1 MRPPPIAAR
10 AALRARCA
18 MRDAADR
25 APALRFARRRC
36 RAKPPRRLARAPQ
49 HDSAESAGRAAAD
62 RRAPRRRTGRPAR
75 RHASA
80 AVTAEAAAAGAP
92 SAPPAAALPC
102 AAAPRPPLETIE
114 TRPSNQGDKPMPAQ
128 GNAQRTAPLARPAP
142 TDAGHG
148 KFKKQLSLTDLTF
161 IGLGAIFG
169 SGWLFAASHV
179 STIAGPAGILSWLLG
194 GFAVLL
200 LGIVYC
206 ELGAALPRAGGVVRY
221 PVFSHGPLLGYLMGA
236 ITLIAFSSLIAIEVV
251 AARQYAAAWFAGLT
265 VEGSGNPTTLG
276 WLVQAALLCFF
287 FYLNYSSVKTFAKAN
302 NVISVFKFVV
312 PLAVIVV
319 LFAFFKPANLTLH
332 GFAPF
337 GMPGVEMAV
346 SAGGIIFAYL
356 GLTPIVSVASEV
368 RDPQRTIPI
377 ALILSIVLSTL
388 IYVLLQLAFLGGI
401 PSAMLAGGWLAY
413 MVVADAMISPSG
425 CGNIYMNATP
435 RVVYGWA
442 KTGTFF
448 KVFARVDEASGIP
461 RAGLWLT
468 FALALFWTLPFP
480 SWEALIN
487 TVSAA
492 LVLSYAVAPVSV
504 AALRRTAPGLPR
516 PFRASAFALTGPASF
531 VIAALIVY
539 WSGWRTVSWLLGLQ
553 IAMFAVYLACRRRVP
568 TAHLSLAE
576 QVRSC
581 AWLIAFYALMIVAS
595 YFGGFGGTGQLAHP
609 YDTFAVAAVALVIYY
624 WGAHTGVPSAKLQ
637 LDDDEN

>member
-1 MRPPPIAAR
+1 
-10 AALRARCA
+10 
-18 MRDAADR
+18 
-25 APALRFARRRC
+25 
-36 RAKPPRRLARAPQ
+36 
-49 HDSAESAGRAAAD
+49 
-62 RRAPRRRTGRPAR
+62 
-75 RHASA
+75 
-80 AVTAEAAAAGAP
+80 
-92 SAPPAAALPC
+92 
-102 AAAPRPPLETIE
+102 
-114 TRPSNQGDKPMPAQ
+114 MPGQ
-128 GNAQRTAPLARPAP
+128 GNAQPSVPLSRSAHP
-142 TDAGHG
+142 DAGHG

-179 STIAGPAGILSWLLG
+179 STIAGPAGIFSWLLG

-221 PVFSHGPLLGYLMGA
+221 PVFSHGPLLGYLMGF

-251 AARQYAAAWFAGLT
+251 AARQYAAAWFPGLT
-265 VEGSGNPTTLG
+265 VEGSSDPTTLG

-302 NVISVFKFVV
+302 NIISIFKFVV
-312 PLAVIVV
+312 PLSVIAV
-319 LFAFFKPANLTLH
+319 LFTFFKPANLTVH

-337 GMPGVEMAV
+337 GMPGIEMAV

-368 RDPQRTIPI
+368 RNPQRTIPI
-377 ALILSIVLSTL
+377 ALILSILLSTL
-388 IYVLLQLAFLGGI
+388 IYVLLQLAFIGSI
-401 PSAMLAGGWLAY
+401 PTDMLAGGWHDISKAFTLPYRDIALALGVGWLAV

-448 KVFARVDEASGIP
+448 KVFTRVDKASGIP

-468 FALALFWTLPFP
+468 FGLAIFWTLPFP

-487 TVSAA
+487 IVSAA

-504 AALRRTAPGLPR
+504 AALRRTAPDLPR
-516 PFRASAFALTGPASF
+516 PFRASAFGITGPASF

-539 WSGWRTVSWLLGLQ
+539 WSGWSTVSWLLGLQ
-553 IAMFAVYLACRRRVP
+553 IVMFVIYLACRRWVP

-576 QVRSC
+576 QVRSS
-581 AWLIAFYALMIVAS
+581 AWLIAFYAAMIVLS

-609 YDTFAVAAVALVIYY
+609 YDTVVVALVALVIYY

-637 LDDDEN
+637 LDDDEG

>member
-1 MRPPPIAAR
+1 
-10 AALRARCA
+10 
-18 MRDAADR
+18 
-25 APALRFARRRC
+25 
-36 RAKPPRRLARAPQ
+36 
-49 HDSAESAGRAAAD
+49 
-62 RRAPRRRTGRPAR
+62 
-75 RHASA
+75 
-80 AVTAEAAAAGAP
+80 
-92 SAPPAAALPC
+92 
-102 AAAPRPPLETIE
+102 
-114 TRPSNQGDKPMPAQ
+114 MPGQ
-128 GNAQRTAPLARPAP
+128 GNAHPSVPLSRSAHPG
-142 TDAGHG
+142 AGHG

-179 STIAGPAGILSWLLG
+179 STIAGPAGIFSWLLG

-221 PVFSHGPLLGYLMGA
+221 PVFSHGPLLGYLMGF

-251 AARQYAAAWFAGLT
+251 AARQYAAAWFPGLT
-265 VEGSGNPTTLG
+265 VVGSSDPTTLG

-302 NVISVFKFVV
+302 NIISLFKFIV
-312 PLAVIVV
+312 PLSVIAV
-319 LFAFFKPANLTLH
+319 LFVFFKPANLTVH

-337 GMPGVEMAV
+337 GMPGIEMAV

-368 RDPQRTIPI
+368 RNPQRTIPI
-377 ALILSIVLSTL
+377 ALILSILLSTL
-388 IYVLLQLAFLGGI
+388 IYVLLQLAFIGSI
-401 PSAMLAGGWLAY
+401 PTAMLAAGWHDVSKAFSLPYRDIALALGVGWLAV

-448 KVFARVDEASGIP
+448 KVFTRVDEASGIP

-468 FALALFWTLPFP
+468 FGLAIFWTLPFP

-487 TVSAA
+487 IVSAA

-504 AALRRTAPGLPR
+504 AALRRTAPDLPR
-516 PFRASAFALTGPASF
+516 PFRASAFGITGPASF

-539 WSGWRTVSWLLGLQ
+539 WSGWSTVSWLLGLQ
-553 IAMFAVYLACRRRVP
+553 IAMFAIYLACRRWVP
-568 TAHLSLAE
+568 TAHLGLAE
-576 QVRSC
+576 QVRSS
-581 AWLIAFYALMIVAS
+581 AWLIAFYAAMIVLS
-595 YFGGFGGTGQLAHP
+595 YLGGFGGTGRLAHP
-609 YDTFAVAAVALVIYY
+609 YDTVVVAAVALVIYY
-624 WGAHTGVPSAKLQ
+624 WGAHTGVRADKLQ
-637 LDDDEN
+637 LDDDED

>member
-1 MRPPPIAAR
+1 
-10 AALRARCA
+10 
-18 MRDAADR
+18 
-25 APALRFARRRC
+25 
-36 RAKPPRRLARAPQ
+36 
-49 HDSAESAGRAAAD
+49 
-62 RRAPRRRTGRPAR
+62 
-75 RHASA
+75 
-80 AVTAEAAAAGAP
+80 
-92 SAPPAAALPC
+92 
-102 AAAPRPPLETIE
+102 
-114 TRPSNQGDKPMPAQ
+114 MPGQ
-128 GNAQRTAPLARPAP
+128 GNASSVPLSRSARP
-142 TDAGHG
+142 DAGHG

-179 STIAGPAGILSWLLG
+179 STIAGPAGIFSWLLG

-221 PVFSHGPLLGYLMGA
+221 PVFSHGPLLGYLMGF

-251 AARQYAAAWFAGLT
+251 AARQYAAAWFPGLT
-265 VEGSGNPTTLG
+265 VAGSGDPTTLG
-276 WLVQAALLCFF
+276 WLLQAGLLCLF

-302 NVISVFKFVV
+302 NIISVFKFIV
-312 PLAVIVV
+312 PLAVIGV
-319 LFAFFKPANLTLH
+319 LFTFFKPAKLTIH

-337 GMPGVEMAV
+337 GMPGIEMAV

-368 RDPQRTIPI
+368 RNPQRTIPI
-377 ALILSIVLSTL
+377 ALILSILLSTV
-388 IYVLLQLAFLGGI
+388 IYVLLQLAFLGSI
-401 PSAMLAGGWLAY
+401 PTEMLTAGWHDVSKAFSLPYRDIALALGVGWLAY
-413 MVVADAMISPSG
+413 MVVADAMVSPSG

-435 RVVYGWA
+435 RVIYGWA

-448 KVFARVDEASGIP
+448 KIFTRVDEASCIP

-468 FALALFWTLPFP
+468 FALSVFWTLPFP

-504 AALRRTAPGLPR
+504 AALRRTAPDLPR
-516 PFRASAFALTGPASF
+516 PFRASAFAITGPASF

-539 WSGWRTVSWLLGLQ
+539 WSGWHTVSWLLGLQ
-553 IAMFAVYLACRRRVP
+553 IAMYAIYLACHRWVP
-568 TAHLSLAE
+568 TAHLSLRE
-576 QVRSC
+576 QVRAS
-581 AWLIAFYALMIVAS
+581 AWLVAFYVAMIVLS

-609 YDTFAVAAVALVIYY
+609 YDTAVVAIVSLTIYY
-624 WGAHTGVPSAKLQ
+624 WGARTGVPSAKLQ
-637 LDDDEN
+637 LADDES